1 MKHLPLAVAAVV
13 VLLTGL
19 TIAFGARVREDT
31 VVQHPYEEGLAAQ
44 HAAAMP
50 AAHDHAHATAAA
62 AGGAPPAAA
71 CDLDAGPCTA
81 LLDGAELRLEVGPR
95 PLAAMRELA
104 VEATVREGGEPV
116 DGAELELSF
125 AMPGMDMGH
134 NAVRLAPAGAGRYA
148 GKAVLVRCHS
158 GRRDWQA
165 TVTLRRGG
173 RAAQANLAISLGE

>member
-1 MKHLPLAVAAVV
+1 MKHLPLVVAAVV

-19 TIAFGARVREDT
+19 TIALGARVREDT

-50 AAHDHAHATAAA
+50 AGHDHAHATAAA
-62 AGGAPPAAA
+62 SA
-71 CDLDAGPCTA
+71 CDLGAGPCTSV
-81 LLDGAELRLEVGPR
+81 LDGAELRLELGPR

-104 VEATVREGGEPV
+104 VAATVLDGGAPV

-125 AMPGMDMGH
+125 AMPGMDMGQS
-134 NAVRLAPAGAGRYA
+134 AVRLAPAGGGRYA

-165 TVTLRRGG
+165 TVALRRGG
-173 RAAQANLAISLGE
+173 RAAQATLAITLGE